1 MSIVI
6 LNLKKFRCCL
16 FPLLSK
22 PLNSLQVH
30 KNKTLKI
37 DWRSSNLETC
47 IQWNA
52 IFALVRSFVFVLLLG
67 CWHFFFAV
75 NGCLTYPKYLQ
86 VSIIKHTCMHFQNY
100 TADMKLDWLGWYH
113 LIYWCFQKIL
123 LYVCVTCKYK
133 SLHSNLNTQTKLELI
148 KVQNMY

>member
-6 LNLKKFRCCL
+6 LNLKKISML
-16 FPLLSK
+16 FIPLIVLAH
-22 PLNSLQVH
+22 NSLQVH

-52 IFALVRSFVFVLLLG
+52 IFALVRSCVFVLLLG

-75 NGCLTYPKYLQ
+75 NDCLTYPEYLQ
-86 VSIIKHTCMHFQNY
+86 VSIIKRMHFS
-100 TADMKLDWLGWYH
+100 K
-113 LIYWCFQKIL
+113 
-123 LYVCVTCKYK
+123 
-133 SLHSNLNTQTKLELI
+133 LHSGHEAGITRMKSFNLLIFKKYYCMFVVHANI
-148 KVQNMY
+148 KVCTQI

>member
-1 MSIVI
+1 MSIAI

-22 PLNSLQVH
+22 HINSLQVH

-52 IFALVRSFVFVLLLG
+52 IFALVRSCVFVLLLG

-75 NGCLTYPKYLQ
+75 NDCLTYPEYLQ
-86 VSIIKHTCMHFQNY
+86 VSIIKRMHFQNY
-100 TADMKLDWLGWYH
+100 TADMKLDWLGWNY
-113 LIYWCFQKIL
+113 LIYWCFQK
-123 LYVCVTCKYK
+123 YYCMFV
-133 SLHSNLNTQTKLELI
+133 LHANI
-148 KVQNMY
+148 KVCTQI